1 MIDFLDHPDNFAM
14 QIRLASA
21 DKRTLCKI
29 ALIQVKKAGR
39 ISEMG
44 NWIFNA
50 IQSGLMAVKGML
62 TKAANALHSFTRM
75 ILFSNVVMKS
85 LTSVFRNVAYQRL
98 LGAMYDSWLLGVED
112 KSVNLKRTPK
122 GVGKYL
128 MSKVK
133 KKKFRNA
140 YSKGVG
146 SFYMKDPFYEEYLM
160 GHNGEDESQLTERA
174 KKVVYRDIGTRTIS
188 EMAKVAFDSL
198 NIGNTALQF
207 MRDAMG
213 KEAYTGRDLIHG
225 GGSGR
230 VKNYK
235 SSQVTN
241 TFLAKFLVQCVT
253 WVALHIMGYGVF
265 AFYSMIPLGVV
276 GLFYY
281 SGTEAVFQKGEL
293 SRQVYRKLSKV
304 FKKKKLKDD
313 YFDILDRKIPVRDV
327 FIRNSIGGI
336 DNPTKE
342 DLKSIKEKTDA

>member
-1 MIDFLDHPDNFAM
+1 MINFLDHPDNFAM

-62 TKAANALHSFTRM
+62 TKAADALHSFTRM
-75 ILFSNVVMKS
+75 VLFSNVVMKT
-85 LTSVFRNVAYQRL
+85 LTEVFRDIAYKRL
-98 LGAMYDSWLLGVED
+98 LGAMYDSWLLGVKD

-133 KKKFRNA
+133 GKKFRNA

-160 GHNGEDESQLTERA
+160 GHNGESEAQLTARA

-188 EMAKVAFDSL
+188 EMAKAAFDCL
-198 NIGNTALQF
+198 NLFNTALQF
-207 MRDAMG
+207 LRDG
-213 KEAYTGRDLIHG
+213 LGSEAYTGKDLIQG
-225 GGSGR
+225 AGTGR
-230 VKNYK
+230 VRTIR
-235 SSQVTN
+235 SRHVTN
-241 TFLAKFLVQCVT
+241 TFLVKFLIQCAI
-253 WVALHIMGYGVF
+253 WVSLNIMGYGVF
-265 AFYSMIPLGVV
+265 AFYSMIPLALV

-293 SRQVYRKLSKV
+293 SRQVSRKLDKV
-304 FKKKKLKDD
+304 FKKKRLKED
-313 YFDILDRKIPVRDV
+313 YFDVLDKKIPRRDV
-327 FIRNSIGGI
+327 FIRNSIGEI

-342 DLKSIKEKTDA
+342 DLKSIKEETYA

>member
-1 MIDFLDHPDNFAM
+1 MINFLDHPDNFAM

-62 TKAANALHSFTRM
+62 TRARDALHSFTRVV
-75 ILFSNVVMKS
+75 LFSNVVMKS
-85 LTSVFRNVAYQRL
+85 LTSVFRNIAYKRL
-98 LGAMYDSWLLGVED
+98 LGAMYDSWLLGVKD

-128 MSKVK
+128 ISKVK
-133 KKKFRNA
+133 MKGALGKFRNA

-160 GHNGEDESQLTERA
+160 GHNGEDESQLSARA

-198 NIGNTALQF
+198 NLFNTALQF
-207 MRDAMG
+207 MRDGLG
-213 KEAYTGRDLIHG
+213 KEAYTGKNLIHG

-230 VKNYK
+230 VTTYK
-235 SSQVTN
+235 SSQITR
-241 TFLAKFLVQCVT
+241 
-253 WVALHIMGYGVF
+253 
-265 AFYSMIPLGVV
+265 
-276 GLFYY
+276 LFH
-281 SGTEAVFQKGEL
+281 
-293 SRQVYRKLSKV
+293 SKV
-304 FKKKKLKDD
+304 FGSVCYLG
-313 YFDILDRKIPVRDV
+313 
-327 FIRNSIGGI
+327 SIAYNGLCCLCLLFNDTSSSRRSVLLQRHGSGL
-336 DNPTKE
+336 PKRRVV
-342 DLKSIKEKTDA
+342 